1 MLNEGLLVNG
11 VSGYYIINPILKKLL
26 IEIIV
31 GAYEHAMTAA
41 CDKWYR

>member
-1 MLNEGLLVNG
+1 MLDEALLVNG